1 MCYTIWSSY
10 HMSNIIE
17 FKRNERR
24 TVSSRHINPLELVT
38 NILSPQEVDIKY
50 LVKETKK
57 ILREKGLKF
66 RISHQDLEHLKGH
79 NLILFPQKKC
89 GFVLTKKLSDKTN
102 SSWEIHSIT
111 ISKTTQAQDIVNK
124 IISKLGDSVHDVS
137 KKEACTKSSNG
148 SSKRSSNYQN

>member
-1 MCYTIWSSY
+1 
-10 HMSNIIE
+10 MSNIIE

-24 TVSSRHINPLELVT
+24 TINSRHINPLELVT

-66 RISHQDLEHLKGH
+66 RISHQDLEHLKGS
-79 NLILFPQKKC
+79 NLILFTQKKC
-89 GFVLTKKLSDKTN
+89 GFVLTTQLSDKNN

-111 ISKTTQAQDIVNK
+111 ISETTQVQDIVNK

-137 KKEACTKSSNG
+137 KKEAFAKSSDG
-148 SSKRSSNYQN
+148 SSKRSGNYQN